1 MDFCVS
7 ISYCWAL
14 TLSTH
19 IKLAAA
25 RNTVRLIAHPS
36 TEISVLAPNQWR
48 FWLHRRPI
56 LEDQENRAGG
66 SSGGPVNQGQLLLM
80 SRSCKT
86 VLSTLAQGYR
96 CLTTTYF
103 GGILSPLPLGLLCQQ
118 MLPRVI
124 GVLRAFFLVA
134 PRRRFWIRDS
144 VRDHT
149 LGTGS
154 LIVRC

>member
-1 MDFCVS
+1 MVLGRTAGRPNFLIVVDMSC
-7 ISYCWAL
+7 
-14 TLSTH
+14 TLATH
-19 IKLAAA
+19 GSF
-25 RNTVRLIAHPS
+25 RTY
-36 TEISVLAPNQWR
+36 
-48 FWLHRRPI
+48 
-56 LEDQENRAGG
+56 GG
-66 SSGGPVNQGQLLLM
+66 SAPISSVCQ
-80 SRSCKT
+80 RSPD
-86 VLSTLAQGYR
+86 YR

-154 LIVRC
+154 LIVHHRYDRAA